1 MVEELIAGLSLL
13 SAGLLAA
20 WLRAR
25 GRAERL
31 SRELAVQQQLSA
43 ERERCRSEDRELL
56 EQQFRALAAEMLAE
70 SSRQLRSD
78 SGEQLRGVLQPLREQ
93 LAGLGRAVADSRADN
108 AARKAQLETVI
119 REMMAQT
126 QQIGQDAVN
135 LTRALKGDTKKQGD
149 WGEMLL
155 ESVLEKSGLV
165 KGEHY
170 VTQECVR
177 DAADGNRLYRSDV
190 RVILPQGRSV
200 IIDSK
205 VSLTA
210 YAAYTAAEDEPARQA
225 ALKAH
230 VASVCRHMD
239 ELARKP
245 YARLVSGALDVV
257 LMFVPNE
264 ASYMLAL
271 QQEPSLPERAFRQH
285 ILLISP
291 TNLVMVLQLIYRF
304 WQSEQQHRNVENIVR
319 VATGLYEKFAGFQET
334 FDSVEKNLTDAVDA
348 YRKARGQLY
357 TGSGNF
363 LKRVESLRHMGV
375 SPQKSLRTEEPA
387 EGDPAAGAG
396 SR

>member
-1 MVEELIAGLSLL
+1 MQEIVIAGLALL
-13 SAGLLAA
+13 CAGLLAA
-20 WLRAR
+20 WWRAR

-43 ERERCRSEDRELL
+43 ERDRRRAEDRELL
-56 EQQFRALAAEMLAE
+56 ERQFRALAADMLAE
-70 SSRQLRSD
+70 SSRQLRCD

-93 LAGLGRAVADSRADN
+93 LAGLGRAVADTRADA

-135 LTRALKGDTKKQGD
+135 LTRALKGDSKQQGD
-149 WGEMLL
+149 WGEMIL

-170 VTQECVR
+170 VTQECVN
-177 DAADGNRLYRSDV
+177 DAADGRRLYRLDV
-190 RVILPQGRSV
+190 RVLMPQGRSV

-210 YAAYTAAEDEPARQA
+210 YADYVAAEDEPTREG

-230 VASVCRHMD
+230 VASVRRHID
-239 ELARKP
+239 ELAQKP

-271 QQEPSLPERAFRQH
+271 QREPSLLQRAFRQK

-291 TNLVMVLQLIYRF
+291 TNLIMVLQLVYRL
-304 WQSEQQHRNVENIVR
+304 WQSEQQHRNVEKIVN
-319 VATGLYEKFAGFQET
+319 VATGLYEKFAGFQDT
-334 FDSVEKNLTDAVDA
+334 FDGVEKNLTDALAA
-348 YRKARGQLY
+348 YQKAKGQLY

-375 SPQKSLRTEEPA
+375 SPKKCLRTEEPG
-387 EGDPAAGAG
+387 E
-396 SR
+396 

>member
-43 ERERCRSEDRELL
+43 ERERRRGEDRELL
-56 EQQFRALAAEMLAE
+56 EQQFRALASEMLAE

-135 LTRALKGDTKKQGD
+135 LTRALKGDSKKQGD

-177 DAADGNRLYRSDV
+177 DAADGNRLYRLDV

-239 ELARKP
+239 ELACKP
-245 YARLVSGALDVV
+245 YARLVRGALDVV

-271 QQEPSLPERAFRQH
+271 QQEPSLTERAFRRN

-304 WQSEQQHRNVENIVR
+304 WQSERQHRNVENIVR

-387 EGDPAAGAG
+387 EGDLAAEQGDG
-396 SR
+396 